1 MSVVRCSAFEG
12 DVSVDVAVVGSGAC
26 GMSAAL
32 AASDAGASVLVLER
46 DAAPSGSTALSSG
59 FIPACGTRWQADA
72 GIVDSVE
79 QMSSDIMAKAKHQT
93 DANLVEHVCRESG
106 PALEW
111 LADAHGLSFVLID
124 GFTYPGHSALRMH
137 AVPERTGRALIDA
150 LSTSVQRAG
159 VDVLTSATAT
169 RLHANPDSRILGLE
183 VERPDGT
190 VEHIACGS
198 LVLACNGFGGNP
210 QMVAEHIP
218 EMREALYF
226 GHAGNRGDAMQWGAE
241 LGASLVDMS
250 GYQGHGSVATPH
262 GVLITWALMMEGAI
276 QLNARGMRFSNEH
289 QGYSE
294 QSVAVLGQPD
304 RIAYNVYD
312 ERLYRLGQGFADFR
326 DAEAAGA
333 VRVARGA
340 AELASIIGADMTTV
354 ESTLS
359 DCVTFADGER
369 ADPFGR
375 DFTAAPALQP
385 PYYIT
390 KVTGALF
397 HTQGGLAI
405 DKHAAVLSTDGTSFP
420 NLYAGG
426 GAARGVSGPAVWGYL
441 SGNGLLTAITLGRIA
456 GNSAA
461 RFA

>member
-1 MSVVRCSAFEG
+1 MSVVRCSTFEG
-12 DVSVDVAVVGSGAC
+12 DISVDVAIVGSGAC

-72 GIVDSVE
+72 GVVDSVE

-111 LADAHGLSFVLID
+111 LADTHGLSFVLID

-159 VDVLTSATAT
+159 VDVLISATAT

-326 DAEAAGA
+326 DAETAGA

-375 DFTAAPALQP
+375 NFTAAPALQP

-441 SGNGLLTAITLGRIA
+441 SGNGLLTAITFGRIA